1 MIIGLMFLHNQL
13 VFMQFHPVAYLVKL
27 NIEMTMARLI
37 TKIAT
42 SRENDFKNST
52 TGVATVTQYRPTSSH
67 ASDREIMKSK
77 DEDEQRIVITEEIEI
92 HEIVVGGRHKTG
104 GEGV

>member
-27 NIEMTMARLI
+27 NIEMTMSRLI

-52 TGVATVTQYRPTSSH
+52 TGIPTVTQYRPTSPD
-67 ASDREIMKSK
+67 ASDKEILSK
-77 DEDEQRIVITEEIEI
+77 KNEDERRIVITEEIEI
-92 HEIVVGGRHKTG
+92 HELVVGGRHNTG
-104 GEGV
+104 HGV